1 MCLTTQGC
9 NDSDLTKYFKSKTD
23 ANLSPSETVRN
34 EPSGGDNPT
43 PGIGRGRGTRRGRGR
58 GAALQPEAR
67 PRTRSSSKNKNNQD
81 EPEAQLASPNS
92 SKAGSGRVVIP
103 ANDVFNSSS
112 ENLSAPSRSESPD
125 SPPTAQEY
133 RFGDVPPQQGLLDG
147 PRLLVPSGN
156 ERNQGVSRS
165 DPEIRNGNANPRVPT
180 DTPAI
185 SLGMK
190 NRQQAFQS
198 RIEEQAMRLSRI
210 EKLSAQIEK
219 IQLNPGNVLNS
230 HANRLDVVENDVRYV
245 SAQAAEVKSQTRELS
260 QSVAHHSECIDN
272 LTGLIEGCNSLITKG
287 SDSRQKL
294 RDDLEKTQKE
304 LKDIARKTSSGGK
317 LKPVALKPAPR
328 ESKVIMSDESNKSDV
343 SATGI
348 PRARKPRKRLNKKVN
363 RGNKSSSLKRSTDVS
378 DSGTDSKFVSEDPK
392 TAAPL
397 ENSHVDRIVSTRA
410 GRGLKSEETGI
421 TVRSTE
427 NLATQPA
434 SKEQVVVDKGI
445 DGSVFWK
452 RDQVGSR
459 RCQEGAEASS
469 PGEERSPEVEEAS
482 LGPHGRIRGEVGA
495 GRAAAASAAREAS
508 GKNCPEGEAL
518 GQEGASS
525 PRENAET
532 RRCEGTSSDL
542 LQNGVYPQKEG
553 NSMFSAAT
561 TECDV
566 EEGIAGA
573 EQLIE
578 EIIKAILPHLN
589 KLLLARRQF
598 ENKRRIVDFK
608 RRVLLVVEH
617 EGGDASDVTS
627 NVAEPRISD
636 EEDNAEIDWCAVEPE
651 SVEERYIEAESYS
664 AEPEQSG
671 VEERSGPCYPEN
683 SDTRSSSSELDSDVS
698 YEFTYEEEEDI
709 NRPVRVL
716 TPTAETYSPTAELFR
731 ESSHRNHKMSL
742 EYRYDEAMW

>member
-1 MCLTTQGC
+1 MS
-9 NDSDLTKYFKSKTD
+9 DSGKTD
-23 ANLSPSETVRN
+23 ANLSPSETIRN
-34 EPSGGDNPT
+34 EPSGGENPT

-67 PRTRSSSKNKNNQD
+67 PRTRSSSKNEKNQD
-81 EPEAQLASPNS
+81 EPEAQLGSPNS

-125 SPPTAQEY
+125 PPPTAQEY
-133 RFGDVPPQQGLLDG
+133 RFGDVPPQQGLLDE
-147 PRLLVPSGN
+147 PRLLVPPGN

-165 DPEIRNGNANPRVPT
+165 DPEIRNGNANPRVLT

-185 SLGMK
+185 LLGMK

-219 IQLNPGNVLNS
+219 IQLNQGNVLNS

-304 LKDIARKTSSGGK
+304 LKDIARKASSGGK

-328 ESKVIMSDESNKSDV
+328 EVIMSDESNKSDV

-363 RGNKSSSLKRSTDVS
+363 RGSKSSSLKRSTDVS
-378 DSGTDSKFVSEDPK
+378 DSDTDSNFVSKDPK
-392 TAAPL
+392 TATPL

-445 DGSVFWK
+445 GTQSCCVPSDGTTDGSVFWK

-459 RCQEGAEASS
+459 RWQEGAEASS

-482 LGPHGRIRGEVGA
+482 LGPHGQIRGKVGA
-495 GRAAAASAAREAS
+495 GRAAAASAARETS
-508 GKNCPEGEAL
+508 GKNCEGGEAL

-525 PRENAET
+525 PRESAET
-532 RRCEGTSSDL
+532 RRCEETSSDL

-553 NSMFSAAT
+553 NSMF
-561 TECDV
+561 V
-566 EEGIAGA
+566 QHEGVS
-573 EQLIE
+573 
-578 EIIKAILPHLN
+578 LPCGPLSHKFRTAYRLVHARN
-589 KLLLARRQF
+589 PPPDDMLLAKD
-598 ENKRRIVDFK
+598 EVIGDGSDN
-608 RRVLLVVEH
+608 E
-617 EGGDASDVTS
+617 EDASDVS
-627 NVAEPRISD
+627 SYVAEPRHSD
-636 EEDNAEIDWCAVEPE
+636 EEDAAEIDWCAVEPE
-651 SVEERYIEAESYS
+651 SVEERYIEAEAYS
-664 AEPEQSG
+664 TETEQSG
-671 VEERSGPCYPEN
+671 VEERSGPFYPEN
-683 SDTRSSSSELDSDVS
+683 SYAQSSSSELDSDVS

-716 TPTAETYSPTAELFR
+716 TPTAETYSPTAELFC
-731 ESSHRNHKMSL
+731 ESSHRNNQMSL
-742 EYRYDEAMW
+742 EYLYDEAIW